1 MVKPLLSKYVTKL
14 RVYPFIKNGFFRLW
28 PFLCFTIPTHKRW
41 KQSFWINVK
50 NVMNWCLRPYLK
62 RKNRDLLLSSH
73 FIKLITGPR
82 RVGRSIQALLM
93 LRDKNFA
100 YLNFHNHQLL
110 EVWDAD
116 LVMRCMVN
124 SIWSV
129 FKMQNFMFE
138 EVVCCLS
145 AFYR

>member
-1 MVKPLLSKYVTKL
+1 M
-14 RVYPFIKNGFFRLW
+14 
-28 PFLCFTIPTHKRW
+28 
-41 KQSFWINVK
+41 
-50 NVMNWCLRPYLK
+50 
-62 RKNRDLLLSSH
+62 
-73 FIKLITGPR
+73 
-82 RVGRSIQALLM
+82 GRSIQALLM

-100 YLNFHNHQLL
+100 YLNFDNHQLL
-110 EVWDAD
+110 EAWDAD